1 MVLPEFLKRNGT
13 PASPD
18 QSLPAY
24 EPTPPPALEE
34 VVASAADGWNSIQKL
49 GDEVRRLRV
58 TNDKLQAGLQQAL
71 MRVDYLTEQLRIS
84 RHDCSYFERFTTEIV
99 TQFNTIRMLVDD
111 VQNKA
116 VAVARKQE
124 APTRPPVDLEA
135 EERERLDSLVASLNN
150 LRDPEPAP
158 MPAHED
164 LPPLHANRTDQS

>member
-1 MVLPEFLKRNGT
+1 MVLPEFLKRNGNQT
-13 PASPD
+13 
-18 QSLPAY
+18 QELPSH
-24 EPTPPPALEE
+24 EPTPPPALDE

-71 MRVDYLTEQLRIS
+71 MRVDYLTEQLRTTTH
-84 RHDCSYFERFTTEIV
+84 RGDYFERFTTEIV

-124 APTRPPVDLEA
+124 APTRPPADLEA
-135 EERERLDSLVASLNN
+135 EERERLDSLMTSLNDM
-150 LRDPEPAP
+150 REAEPAA
-158 MPAHED
+158 PAHED
-164 LPPLHANRTDQS
+164 LPPLHANRTDQR